1 MRHQGGDSV
10 PQLGRRSGETVEK
23 ESQIGKPSSISLTN
37 SLVKSTS
44 PPNTFT
50 ISSFSLRNMIKC

>member
-1 MRHQGGDSV
+1 MLPKGGDSV

-23 ESQIGKPSSISLTN
+23 ESQIRKPSSISPMN

-44 PPNTFT
+44 PPKSFT
-50 ISSFSLRNMIKC
+50 ISSFFLRNMIKC